1 MLESETTIEPG
12 IVGVVRPVLL
22 LPKGIRDRLTPQQLR
37 AVLAHEH
44 VHLERRD
51 NLTASLHMI
60 VEAIFWFHPLVW
72 WIGARLIT
80 ERERACDEA
89 AVKRLESREGYADGI
104 LGVCKFYVAP
114 PLRSTSAVSGGDLR
128 RRIETI
134 LLGSDPEELSMSK
147 KTLLTAF
154 LVAVVLGPVL
164 LGAFQPLEAQTT
176 SSGGSA
182 SEWRNSPY
190 VRSLYEQARAEG
202 EVRILGF
209 DRRGL
214 NWMQQAIAEEFPGI
228 RVTVAPVLEHLS
240 VINGQVAEGRPLP
253 YDVAQTSLMEAQ
265 VFSDLGL
272 LAPMDWSAFGVSS
285 DRVVPG
291 GWFAYTNNFVFTIA
305 YDRNRVGE
313 RISLA
318 PRGSPLNRPI
328 PSTWRELLQPE
339 FKGLLATNPAMIV
352 RLVAGL
358 GVAWGPY
365 EAEAYARELVAT
377 QQTLVRFGDAALI
390 MLDDDMNYPNYVG
403 MAHTATEL
411 WVRAGLPVRY
421 VVPEPVIMEQQ
432 GPAVFATAPHPAAAK
447 LIAGYLASP
456 EGIAAR
462 QKHSYSV
469 DLRPESRDPMAVAL
483 REQADDIVYDSP
495 ATARDRARSFGAA
508 HSILRTGPVADR

>member
-1 MLESETTIEPG
+1 
-12 IVGVVRPVLL
+12 
-22 LPKGIRDRLTPQQLR
+22 
-37 AVLAHEH
+37 
-44 VHLERRD
+44 
-51 NLTASLHMI
+51 
-60 VEAIFWFHPLVW
+60 
-72 WIGARLIT
+72 
-80 ERERACDEA
+80 
-89 AVKRLESREGYADGI
+89 
-104 LGVCKFYVAP
+104 
-114 PLRSTSAVSGGDLR
+114 
-128 RRIETI
+128 
-134 LLGSDPEELSMSK
+134 
-147 KTLLTAF
+147 
-154 LVAVVLGPVL
+154 
-164 LGAFQPLEAQTT
+164 
-176 SSGGSA
+176 
-182 SEWRNSPY
+182 
-190 VRSLYEQARAEG
+190 
-202 EVRILGF
+202 
-209 DRRGL
+209 
-214 NWMQQAIAEEFPGI
+214 
-228 RVTVAPVLEHLS
+228 
-240 VINGQVAEGRPLP
+240 
-253 YDVAQTSLMEAQ
+253 MEAQ

-390 MLDDDMNYPNYVG
+390 MLDDDMNYPYYVG

-462 QKHSYSV
+462 QKYSYSV